1 MFYACVLHVR
11 SRPSPPFQ
19 AFATLVL
26 GGALVLTTLA
36 QGAAPAAKDPILKA
50 RAAFAQR
57 DRATLVA
64 LRKSTAAAAHPLA
77 MWVDYWEL
85 SLRLPQAKQADLEQ
99 FYARWPGTAVEDRLR
114 KDWIVARGKLGDLQ
128 ALSVELPRVRSFDV
142 READPEPGS
151 EPAGAWANDHDSE
164 PGSDR
169 GSDPR
174 DEPGSDP
181 GSDPGSE
188 PGSEPGSDPGSEPGS
203 EPGNDPGSEPGSE
216 AGSEPGGG
224 RARVPG
230 SDGGNAR
237 NSARDSA
244 RDREVKCY
252 SLLLRY
258 YAGQD
263 VVGAARERWFAQR
276 EADHG
281 CALLA
286 ATLYRAGELTRDDVW
301 ERARLAAEQGRRF
314 VAQHAIGLL
323 GSLSP
328 NAVQEAF
335 LQPSRFL
342 SRRIAK
348 PTPDEAEL
356 TALAAIRLGLRNAP
370 AAAAVLSNARTTP
383 MPPRSAG
390 AAWAVLAK
398 SAASNQRPQAFEWYQ
413 RAAAAAAPAAIEATP
428 DTLAW
433 QVRSALRAQDKPQR
447 WQMIIDAVQAMGAEQ
462 LADPTWTYWKA
473 RALLELAP
481 PAAQGEAQRRAA
493 LKLLESIS
501 TQLHY
506 YGALAARELGLE
518 PQLPKPAPPLSDAE
532 RAAAQQRPGLQRGL
546 ALFELRLREEGN
558 AEWNH
563 ALGGLNDRGLR
574 AAAQVACDAQVWNVC
589 MSTSER
595 TRSEIDMAQRF
606 PMPFHA
612 QVEAAA
618 READIDIARLYAVI
632 RQESHF
638 SVGAR
643 STVGASGLMQLMP
656 QTARWVAG
664 RYRIPFRRD
673 SIHDPAMNVRLGA
686 RYLKLVLNDFDGS
699 HAHAAAAYNAG
710 PSRPRRWNKAGI
722 DDAAAWTETIPINE
736 TRDYVKN
743 VLANG
748 ASYSALLA
756 AVAAARARVEQEVE
770 PAPTPQV
777 LLQMQELS
785 IP

>member
-1 MFYACVLHVR
+1 MFYARVLHVW
-11 SRPSPPFQ
+11 SRPSAPVQ
-19 AFATLVL
+19 AFASLVL
-26 GGALVLTTLA
+26 GGCLVLTTLA
-36 QGAAPAAKDPILKA
+36 QGAAPPAKDPILKA
-50 RAAFAQR
+50 RAAFAQH

-64 LRKSTAAAAHPLA
+64 LRKSMSAAAHPLV

-85 SLRLPQAKQADLEQ
+85 NLRLPQAKQADLDQ
-99 FYARWPGTAVEDRLR
+99 FYGRWPGTAVEDRLR
-114 KDWIVARGKLGDLQ
+114 KDWIVARGRQGDLQ
-128 ALSVELPRVRSFDV
+128 ALSVELPRVRSFDE
-142 READPEPGS
+142 RERAPEPGS
-151 EPAGAWANDHDSE
+151 EPDGGLANDPESAPD
-164 PGSDR
+164 SDR
-169 GSDPR
+169 VS
-174 DEPGSDP
+174 E
-181 GSDPGSE
+181 PGSE
-188 PGSEPGSDPGSEPGS
+188 PGSEPDSDPASAPGS
-203 EPGNDPGSEPGSE
+203 K
-216 AGSEPGGG
+216 
-224 RARVPG
+224 
-230 SDGGNAR
+230 GGNAGNDAR
-237 NSARDSA
+237 DSARDSA

-263 VVGAARERWFAQR
+263 VVVAARARWFAQR

-323 GSLSP
+323 GSVNA
-328 NAVQEAF
+328 NAVREAF

-356 TALAAIRLGLRNAP
+356 TALAAIRLALRNAP

-383 MPPRSAG
+383 MPPRAAG

-413 RAAAAAAPAAIEATP
+413 RAAAAAAPQAIEATP

-433 QVRSALRAQDKPQR
+433 QVRAALRAQDKPQR
-447 WQMIIDAVQAMGAEQ
+447 WQMILDAVQAMGAEQ

-473 RALLELAP
+473 RALQELAP
-481 PAAQGEAQRRAA
+481 SAAPSEPQRRAA
-493 LKLLESIS
+493 KKLFESIS
-501 TQLHY
+501 TQQHY

-518 PQLPKPAPPLSDAE
+518 PQLPKPAPPLTDAE

-546 ALFELRLREEGN
+546 ALFELRLREEGY
-558 AEWNH
+558 AEWNL
-563 ALGGLNDRGLR
+563 ALGGLNDRGIR

-589 MSTSER
+589 MYTSER

-606 PMPFHA
+606 PMPFRA
-612 QVEAAA
+612 QVDAAA
-618 READIDIARLYAVI
+618 READIDTARLYAVI

-643 STVGASGLMQLMP
+643 SHVGASGLMQLMP

-664 RYRIPFRRD
+664 RYRIPFKRD

-710 PSRPRRWNKAGI
+710 PSRPRRWDKAGI
-722 DDAAAWTETIPINE
+722 EDAAAWTETIPINE

-756 AVAAARARVEQEVE
+756 AAAAAKARLEQEAQ
-770 PAPTPQV
+770 PAPTPQALV
-777 LLQMQELS
+777 QMQEMS